1 MIISPKIYNYA
12 RVSTTKQLKGVGLE
26 TQQQRS
32 VLEELA
38 HKYELP
44 IHDENFVD
52 EGLSAY
58 HGKHKDG
65 TLGRVLSL
73 IESGKIS
80 SGSILVVFSLDRLS
94 RETVNIAMEQLL
106 SIINRGVRV
115 YTHIDDKMFDA
126 ASSNLTADLI
136 VSLITMERA
145 NEESA
150 VKSKRIIAAQKQALK
165 GWKKDGKPRGALG
178 RVPLWIDQTTNSF
191 NEHAE
196 GIKAAVDLFLE
207 GRSTIKVKQ
216 HLDENYPFKRTRKT
230 SIKKAQTWDYGV
242 IDQLWRKTSLIGEK
256 RLTIEGQ
263 EHVLSNYY
271 PPLISLEKFNK
282 LTRLKKPKLGRSTST
297 GSIHLLKGLAR
308 CGTCGSAM
316 VFVDKAQHSKNY
328 VCSLAVKG
336 EPLHNREV
344 FSAEL
349 LELLTLEVCRD
360 QYLINSFNAQ
370 LDVEKKAKAEYELA
384 EEKKQLEDLK
394 SRYKQKSRASL
405 LDLIEDTED
414 KIEVLEQQLAS
425 FKTFDLSDNLHLLN
439 SDIFTEE
446 VRTNFQHSSR
456 AEIIDNLKSVLSD
469 VTLNRVVEASEF
481 TKTGTVNCVSITWR
495 FKNDQTR
502 SISVKPFRYI
512 GTGSNKKLF
521 VPVRYEYTVPVIE
534 EENRRGEKFVPDM
547 IKKLHEKK
555 LLNKLYPSKGRYQ
568 WNKLEFLLGEFQ
580 TGLHNFLPNFV
591 ADPDPDAFWGDMV
604 DKARAK
610 GVRYT
615 VLSKNVI

>member
-1 MIISPKIYNYA
+1 MKGSGVAMQINDE
-12 RVSTTKQLKGVGLE
+12 VLKTLSNE
-26 TQQQRS
+26 
-32 VLEELA
+32 
-38 HKYELP
+38 HNLP
-44 IHDENFVD
+44 IAQETYQDL
-52 EGLSAY
+52 GKSAY
-58 HGKHKDG
+58 KGEHLENE
-65 TLGRVLSL
+65 LGLFLAAVKNRTVA
-73 IESGKIS
+73 E
-80 SGSILVVFSLDRLS
+80 GSILVVYSLDRLS
-94 RETVNIAMEQLL
+94 RLEIGHAKQTYYDLTNNGVSVYAVVDNHLYRAHNAADDIIATITFERAHNE
-106 SIINRGVRV
+106 SEIKSRRV
-115 YTHIDDKMFDA
+115 IDA
-126 ASSNLTADLI
+126 AKEGLKRWKETKQPQSS
-136 VSLITMERA
+136 
-145 NEESA
+145 
-150 VKSKRIIAAQKQALK
+150 
-165 GWKKDGKPRGALG
+165 LG
-178 RVPLWIDQTTNSF
+178 RSPFWIDQPTNSL
-191 NEHAE
+191 NEKAE
-196 GIKAAVDLFLE
+196 GVKVAVDLFLE
-207 GRSTIKVKQ
+207 GWSTIKVKQ
-216 HLDENYPFKRTRKT
+216 HLDKNYPYLRTRKT

-256 RLTIEGQ
+256 RLTIEDQ
-263 EHVLSNYY
+263 KYVLSNYY

-282 LTRLKKPKLGRSTST
+282 LNRLKKPKLGRSTST

-308 CGTCGSAM
+308 CGICGSAM

-328 VCSLAVKG
+328 VCSLAIKG

-360 QYLINSFNAQ
+360 QYLVNSFNAQ
-370 LDVEKKAKAEYELA
+370 LNVEEKARVEYELA

-414 KIEVLEQQLAS
+414 KIEVLEQKLAS
-425 FKTFDLSDNLHLLN
+425 FETFDLSDNLHLLN
-439 SDIFTEE
+439 SDIFTED

-469 VTLNRVVEASEF
+469 VTLNRVVEDSEF
-481 TKTGTVNCVSITWR
+481 TKTGTVNCVSISWR
-495 FKNDQTR
+495 FKNNQTR

-521 VPVRYEYTVPVIE
+521 VPVRYEYTVPVID

-547 IKKLHEKK
+547 IKKVHEKK
-555 LLNKLYPSKGRYQ
+555 LLNKFYPSKGRYQ
-568 WNKLEFLLGEFQ
+568 WDKLEFVLGEFQ

-610 GVRYT
+610 GTRYT

>member
-1 MIISPKIYNYA
+1 MKNPPKIYNYA

-94 RETVNIAMEQLL
+94 RETVNVAMEQLL
-106 SIINRGVRV
+106 SVINRGVRV

-126 ASSNLTADLI
+126 TSSNLTADLI

-150 VKSKRIIAAQKQALK
+150 TKSKRIIAAQKQALRE
-165 GWKKDGKPRGALG
+165 WKKDGKPRGSLG
-178 RVPLWIDQTTNSF
+178 RVPLWIEQRTNSF
-191 NEHAE
+191 NENAE
-196 GIKAAVDLFLE
+196 GIRVAVDLLLE
-207 GRSTIKVKQ
+207 GLSTIKVKQ

-263 EHVLSNYY
+263 EHVLPNYY
-271 PPLISLEKFNK
+271 PSLINLEKFNK
-282 LTRLKKPKLGRSTST
+282 LTRLKKPKFGRSTST

-308 CGTCGSAM
+308 CGVCGSAM

-328 VCSLAVKG
+328 VCSLAIKG
-336 EPLHNREV
+336 EPRHNREV

-370 LDVEKKAKAEYELA
+370 LDAEKKAKVQYELT
-384 EEKKQLEDLK
+384 EENKQLEELK
-394 SRYKQKSRASL
+394 SRYKQKSRSSL

-414 KIEVLEQQLAS
+414 KIEALEQQIAS
-425 FKTFDLSDNLHLLN
+425 FETFDLSDNLHLLN
-439 SDIFTEE
+439 SDIFTED
-446 VRTNFQHSSR
+446 VRTNFKHSSR

-469 VTLNRVVEASEF
+469 VTLNRVVEASKF
-481 TKTGTVNCVSITWR
+481 TKTGMVNCISITWR

-512 GTGSNKKLF
+512 GKDLNKKLF
-521 VPVRYEYTVPVIE
+521 VPVRYEYSVPVMD
-534 EENRRGEKFVPDM
+534 EENRRGDKFVPDM

-555 LLNKLYPSKGRYQ
+555 LLHKLYPSKGRYQ
-568 WNKLEFLLGEFQ
+568 WNNLELVLGEFQ
-580 TGLHNFLPNFV
+580 TGLHNFLINFV
-591 ADPDPDAFWGDMV
+591 AEPNAFWGDMV

-610 GVRYT
+610 GTRYT
-615 VLSKNVI
+615 VLSKNVL

>member
-1 MIISPKIYNYA
+1 MIINPKIYNYA

-38 HKYELP
+38 HKFNLP

-58 HGKHKDG
+58 HGRHKDG
-65 TLGRVLSL
+65 TLGRVLSF

-115 YTHIDDKMFDA
+115 YTHIDQKMFDA

-150 VKSKRIIAAQKQALK
+150 TKSKRIIAAQKHALK
-165 GWKKDGKPRGALG
+165 DWKNDGKPRGALG
-178 RVPLWIDQTTNSF
+178 RVPLWIDQPTNSF
-191 NEHAE
+191 NDHAE
-196 GIKAAVDLFLE
+196 GIKAAVELFLE

-216 HLDENYPFKRTRKT
+216 HLDDNYPFKRTRKT
-230 SIKKAQTWDYGV
+230 SIKKAHTWDYGV

-271 PPLISLEKFNK
+271 PSLISLEKFNK
-282 LTRLKKPKLGRSTST
+282 LTRLKRPKLGRATST

-308 CGTCGSAM
+308 CGICGSAM

-360 QYLINSFNAQ
+360 QYLISSSNAQ
-370 LDVEKKAKAEYELA
+370 LETEEKAKAEYELA
-384 EEKKQLEDLK
+384 EEKKQLEELK
-394 SRYKQKSRASL
+394 SRFKQKSRASL
-405 LDLIEDTED
+405 LDLIENTED

-425 FKTFDLSDNLHLLN
+425 FETFDIAESIHLLN
-439 SDIFTEE
+439 RDIFTED
-446 VRTNFQHSSR
+446 VRSNFQHSAR
-456 AEIIDNLKSVLSD
+456 AEIIDNLKSVLAD
-469 VTLNRVVEASEF
+469 VTLNRKVEASEF
-481 TKTGTVNCVSITWR
+481 TKTGMVNCVSITWR

-502 SISVKPFRYI
+502 TISVKPFRYI
-512 GTGSNKKLF
+512 GTGSSKKLF
-521 VPVRYEYTVPVIE
+521 VPVRYEYTVPVID
-534 EENRRGEKFVPDM
+534 EENRRGEKFVPEM
-547 IKKLHEKK
+547 IQKLHDRK
-555 LLNKLYPSKGRYQ
+555 LLNKFYPSRGRYQ
-568 WNKLEFLLGEFQ
+568 WDDIELLLGEFQ

-591 ADPDPDAFWGDMV
+591 PERDAFWGDMV
-604 DKARAK
+604 DKATAK
-610 GVRYT
+610 GTRYT
-615 VLSKNVI
+615 VLSRNVI

>member
-1 MIISPKIYNYA
+1 MRTTPKIYNYA
-12 RVSTTKQLKGVGLE
+12 RVSTTKQTKGVGLE

-106 SIINRGVRV
+106 SIINREVRV

-370 LDVEKKAKAEYELA
+370 L
-384 EEKKQLEDLK
+384 
-394 SRYKQKSRASL
+394 
-405 LDLIEDTED
+405 
-414 KIEVLEQQLAS
+414 
-425 FKTFDLSDNLHLLN
+425 
-439 SDIFTEE
+439 
-446 VRTNFQHSSR
+446 
-456 AEIIDNLKSVLSD
+456 
-469 VTLNRVVEASEF
+469 
-481 TKTGTVNCVSITWR
+481 
-495 FKNDQTR
+495 
-502 SISVKPFRYI
+502 
-512 GTGSNKKLF
+512 
-521 VPVRYEYTVPVIE
+521 
-534 EENRRGEKFVPDM
+534 
-547 IKKLHEKK
+547 
-555 LLNKLYPSKGRYQ
+555 
-568 WNKLEFLLGEFQ
+568 
-580 TGLHNFLPNFV
+580 
-591 ADPDPDAFWGDMV
+591 
-604 DKARAK
+604 
-610 GVRYT
+610 
-615 VLSKNVI
+615 

>member
-1 MIISPKIYNYA
+1 MIINPKIYNYA

-38 HKYELP
+38 HKFDLP

-58 HGKHKDG
+58 HGRHKDG

-115 YTHIDDKMFDA
+115 YTHIDEKMFDA

-150 VKSKRIIAAQKQALK
+150 TKSKRIIAAQKQALK
-165 GWKKDGKPRGALG
+165 GWKNDGKPRGALG
-178 RVPLWIDQTTNSF
+178 RVPLWIDQPTNSF

-196 GIKAAVDLFLE
+196 GIKAAVELFLE

-282 LTRLKKPKLGRSTST
+282 LTRLKQPKLGRSTST

-308 CGTCGSAM
+308 CGICGSAM

-360 QYLINSFNAQ
+360 QYLISSSNAQ
-370 LDVEKKAKAEYELA
+370 LETEEKAKAEYELA
-384 EEKKQLEDLK
+384 EEKKQLEELK
-394 SRYKQKSRASL
+394 SRFKQKSRASL
-405 LDLIEDTED
+405 LDLIENTED
-414 KIEVLEQQLAS
+414 KIEALEQQLAS
-425 FKTFDLSDNLHLLN
+425 FATFDIAESIHLLN
-439 SDIFTEE
+439 KDIFTED
-446 VRTNFQHSSR
+446 VRSNFQHSAR
-456 AEIIDNLKSVLSD
+456 AEIIDNLKSVLAD
-469 VTLNRVVEASEF
+469 VTLNRKVEVSEF
-481 TKTGTVNCVSITWR
+481 TKTGMVNCVSITWR

-502 SISVKPFRYI
+502 TISVKPFRYI
-512 GTGSNKKLF
+512 GTGSSKKLF
-521 VPVRYEYTVPVIE
+521 VPVRYEYTVPVID
-534 EENRRGEKFVPDM
+534 EENRRGEKFVPEM
-547 IKKLHEKK
+547 IQKLHERK
-555 LLNKLYPSKGRYQ
+555 LLNKFYPSKGRYQ
-568 WNKLEFLLGEFQ
+568 WDDIELLLGEFK

-591 ADPDPDAFWGDMV
+591 PERDAFWGDMV
-604 DKARAK
+604 DKATAK
-610 GVRYT
+610 GTRYT
-615 VLSKNVI
+615 VLSRNVI

>member
-1 MIISPKIYNYA
+1 MRTSPKIYNYA
-12 RVSTTKQLKGVGLE
+12 RVSTTKQLQGVGLE

-32 VLEELA
+32 VLETLSQE
-38 HKYELP
+38 HDLP

-52 EGLSAY
+52 QGLSAY
-58 HGKHKDG
+58 HGKHREG
-65 TLGRVLSL
+65 ALGLVLSH
-73 IESGKIS
+73 IESGEIP

-94 RETVNIAMEQLL
+94 RETVNVAMEQLL

-115 YTHIDDKMFDA
+115 YTHIDGKMFDA
-126 ASSNLTADLI
+126 KSQNLTADLI
-136 VSLITMERA
+136 VSLITMQRA
-145 NEESA
+145 NEESET
-150 VKSKRIIAAQKQALK
+150 KSKRIIAAQKEALK
-165 GWKKDGKPRGALG
+165 KWKIDGKPRGALG
-178 RVPLWIDQTTNSF
+178 RVPFWIDQPTNSL
-191 NEHAE
+191 NENAE
-196 GIKAAVDLFLE
+196 GAKVAVDLFLE
-207 GRSTIKVKQ
+207 GWSTIKIKQ
-216 HLDENYPFKRTRKT
+216 YLDENYPYKQTRKR
-230 SIKKAQTWDYGV
+230 SIQKASTWDSGV
-242 IDQLWRKTSLIGEK
+242 IDQLWRKVSLIGDK
-256 RLTIEGQ
+256 RYTIDGE
-263 EHVLSNYY
+263 EHVLHNYY
-271 PPLISLEKFNK
+271 PSLISLEKFNK

-297 GSIHLLKGLAR
+297 GSLHLLKGLAR
-308 CGTCGSAM
+308 CGVCGSAM

-328 VCSLAVKG
+328 VCSLATKG
-336 EPLHNREV
+336 EQSHNREV

-370 LDVEKKAKAEYELA
+370 LNVEETARVEYELA

-425 FKTFDLSDNLHLLN
+425 FETFDLSDNLHLLN
-439 SDIFTEE
+439 SDIFTED
-446 VRTNFQHSSR
+446 VRTNFRHSSR

-469 VTLNRVVEASEF
+469 VTLSRVVEASEI
-481 TKTGTVNCVSITWR
+481 TKTGTVNCVCITWR

-502 SISVKPFRYI
+502 SISVRPFRYI

-521 VPVRYEYTVPVIE
+521 VPVRYEYTVPVLN

-568 WNKLEFLLGEFQ
+568 WNNLELVLGEFQ

-610 GVRYT
+610 GTRYT
-615 VLSKNVI
+615 VLSKNVL